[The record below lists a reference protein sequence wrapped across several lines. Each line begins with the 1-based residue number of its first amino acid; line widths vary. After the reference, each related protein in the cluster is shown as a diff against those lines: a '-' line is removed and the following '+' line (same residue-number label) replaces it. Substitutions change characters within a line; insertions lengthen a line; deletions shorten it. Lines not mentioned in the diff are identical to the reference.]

1 MFVILIGEIA
11 LATTACINH
20 GAAKQMMKTGFD
32 NTMKTYEANEDEW
45 DYLQQEVRGKSIFF
59 FLFPRYIETNF
70 YSANLIQLGCCGVNG
85 FEDWKNVSLSYP
97 RSCYRPPDYGQ
108 MYAQGCR
115 EAMYS
120 FLVSDLSSHQCLIN
134 WSNQYANFGTFASQ

>member
-45 DYLQQEVRGKSIFF
+45 DYLQQEVRGKSNFF
-59 FLFPRYIETNF
+59 FLISTLY
-70 YSANLIQLGCCGVNG
+70 
-85 FEDWKNVSLSYP
+85 
-97 RSCYRPPDYGQ
+97 
-108 MYAQGCR
+108 
-115 EAMYS
+115 
-120 FLVSDLSSHQCLIN
+120 
-134 WSNQYANFGTFASQ
+134 